1 MLIGI
6 WEFPP
11 PPLFCDILEIQQL
24 TEKKKIS
31 L

>member
-6 WEFPP
+6 WEFF